1 LSELQSELREVSDRW
16 QLATN
21 TLNSII
27 YDWDIARR
35 TVDRTQGLF
44 DVLGYR
50 PEEVLLTL
58 DWWTSR
64 IHPDDK
70 ERVITDGGI
79 GIPEDYLPQLFESF
93 QRASNVGA
101 IQGTGLGLAIV
112 KKAVDLHKGT
122 IAVESEAGVGTT
134 FTVTLPLKTSP

>member
-1 LSELQSELREVSDRW
+1 MVSDAPIFDRDGVLIGIVGVTSDIT
-16 QLATN
+16 QLKQAEAA
-21 TLNSII
+21 LRQAIF
-27 YDWDIARR
+27 R
-35 TVDRTQGLF
+35 
-44 DVLGYR
+44 
-50 PEEVLLTL
+50 
-58 DWWTSR
+58 
-64 IHPDDK
+64 
-70 ERVITDGGI
+70 ITDSGI